1 MIKFNLRVLMA
12 KKDIN
17 QTKLHEATGINKDTI
32 GRYYHN
38 TTKRIT
44 LEHLDILCKFF
55 DCKIED
61 LLEYT
66 KE

>member
-1 MIKFNLRVLMA
+1 MIKFNLRVWMA
-12 KKDIN
+12 RKDIN
-17 QTKLHEATGINKDTI
+17 QTKLHEATGINKDSI

-66 KE
+66 EE

>member
-17 QTKLHEATGINKDTI
+17 QTKLHEITGII

-66 KE
+66 EE